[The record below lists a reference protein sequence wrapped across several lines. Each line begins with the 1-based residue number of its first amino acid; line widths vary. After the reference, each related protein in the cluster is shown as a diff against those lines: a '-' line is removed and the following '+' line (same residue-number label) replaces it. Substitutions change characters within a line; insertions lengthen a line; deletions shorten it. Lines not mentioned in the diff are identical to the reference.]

1 MKLTKQYYYSAK
13 GEKKIN
19 CFKINL
25 SKELVEEAKI
35 KEDDE
40 IKIYVKDNK
49 IIIEKVHLWFLF
61 KIIVLCMWGIV

>member
-40 IKIYVKDNK
+40 IKIYVKNNK
-49 IIIEKVHLWFLF
+49 IIIEKVHL
-61 KIIVLCMWGIV
+61 